1 MLILP
6 EIAINVVCEEQ
17 GEQILCLLWIIA
29 RSLPDFVRAIEKGV
43 PVDEQAV
50 SRLADI
56 KIVLHQTLNYLP
68 HVRLGKDGCRVFGK
82 DALQKEASRVPVQ
95 MGNTVIVG
103 QFIAEMD
110 PIFSGAILDLRR
122 SASLAPA

>member
-50 SRLADI
+50 SRLAEI

-95 MGNTVIVG
+95 VGNTRSEERRVG
-103 QFIAEMD
+103 KECRSQWT
-110 PIFSGAILDLRR
+110 PIHQKKNKKQERLC
-122 SASLAPA
+122 

>member
-68 HVRLGKDGCRVFGK
+68 HVLLGKDGCRVFGK
-82 DALQKEASRVPVQ
+82 DSPKTSEPSPCPGGEYRNRRPVH
-95 MGNTVIVG
+95 
-103 QFIAEMD
+103 
-110 PIFSGAILDLRR
+110 R
-122 SASLAPA
+122 